1 MEKRLMI
8 PGVGQAG
15 REQARCEDRPSGEGW
30 KQPRWSSPRR
40 TRTTGSWLPRGSH
53 ILVQN
58 CGWVGVKSSKLCNEN
73 TNSMYMAYLA
83 ILGILFFMIYEKTVN
98 FLKTIMTTNSRQQC
112 LKLSVLLFWQ
122 YSWFFNHTIVEQTYD
137 TALREWIFG
146 NIWELLPKR
155 YKKCMGMNENWC
167 ELVIGSSPDS
177 CLQPEPRKPILHF
190 SPGFG
195 PLGLLSKLS

>member
-1 MEKRLMI
+1 MI

-15 REQARCEDRPSGEGW
+15 REQARCEDRPSCEGW
-30 KQPRWSSPRR
+30 KQPRWSSPR
-40 TRTTGSWLPRGSH
+40 SFL
-53 ILVQN
+53 
-58 CGWVGVKSSKLCNEN
+58 
-73 TNSMYMAYLA
+73 AYH
-83 ILGILFFMIYEKTVN
+83 FSCFMKKTVTFQERKNNDHLPLFKMGWNSSVWN
-98 FLKTIMTTNSRQQC
+98 FLWYC
-112 LKLSVLLFWQ
+112 FWQ
-122 YSWFFNHTIVEQTYD
+122 YNWFCNHTIVEQTYD

-155 YKKCMGMNENWC
+155 YKKCTGMNENWC

-177 CLQPEPRKPILHF
+177 CLQPEPRKQIWHF